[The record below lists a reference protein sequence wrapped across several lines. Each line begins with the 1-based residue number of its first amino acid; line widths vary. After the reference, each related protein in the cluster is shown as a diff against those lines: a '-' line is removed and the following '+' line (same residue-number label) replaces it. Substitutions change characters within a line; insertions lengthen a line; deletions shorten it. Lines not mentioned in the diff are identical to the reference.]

1 MDMRNPTLERDAA
14 LRRLSDPRLKREF
27 AYLGGKWQAA
37 DNGAVIAVANPS
49 TGAVVGH
56 VPQMGEAE
64 TRRAIAAAEDAFAKW
79 RALLPQERAGL
90 LRAWFDAIIA
100 NTEDLALL
108 MTLEQGKPL
117 AEARG
122 EIGYAA
128 SFVEWYAEE
137 AKRLNGE
144 LVAGHLPGRSM
155 TVRRDP
161 IGVVA
166 AVTPWNFPC
175 AMITRKA
182 AAAMAA
188 GCSVIV
194 RPASETPF
202 SALALAELADRVG
215 IPAGVF
221 SVVTGSRAIVGELC
235 ANPAVRA
242 ISFTGSTDV
251 GRILLRQSADTV
263 KRMGMELGGHAPFI
277 LFPDVDLDEGV
288 NGALAAKFQTSGQ
301 DCLAANRIYVQRD
314 AYEPFIERFAEAI
327 RELNVGDGLDPN
339 TDIGPLMNESAV
351 AKCEA
356 HVADALAKGARLICG
371 GKRHAKGGLFFE
383 PTLLADVTP
392 DMAISYEETFGP
404 VAAVARFETEADLI
418 QLMNHPDYGLMAYL
432 YTNDHHRIH
441 RLTSQLDYGMVA
453 VNCVKVT
460 GPTIPFGGVKQSGMG
475 REGGRWGLDEFMEY
489 KYVCAAYK
497 AA

>member
-1 MDMRNPTLERDAA
+1 MDMPNPNLIRETSLRHLGDA
-14 LRRLSDPRLKREF
+14 RLLREF

-37 DNGAVIAVANPS
+37 DDGSVIAVTNPA

-56 VPQMGEAE
+56 VPMMAEAE
-64 TRRAIAAAEDAFAKW
+64 TRRAIEAAEKAFPAW
-79 RALLPQERAGL
+79 RRLLPQDRAAR
-90 LRAWFDAIIA
+90 LRAWYEAIMA
-100 NTEDLALL
+100 SREDLALI

-122 EIGYAA
+122 EIDYAA
-128 SFVEWYAEE
+128 GFVEWFAEE

-144 LVAGHLPGRSM
+144 VIAGHLPGRSM
-155 TVRRDP
+155 SVRREP

-166 AVTPWNFPC
+166 AVTPWNFPT

-188 GCSVIV
+188 GCPVIV

-202 SALALAELADRVG
+202 SALALAELAERAG

-221 SVVTGSRAIVGELC
+221 SVLTGSRAIVGELC

-263 KRMGMELGGHAPFI
+263 KRMAMELGGHAPFI
-277 LFPDVDLDEGV
+277 LFPDFDLDEGV
-288 NGALAAKFQTSGQ
+288 TGALAAKFQTSGQ
-301 DCLAANRIYVQRD
+301 DCLAANRIFVHADIYK
-314 AYEPFIERFAEAI
+314 AFLERFAEAI
-327 RELNVGDGLDPN
+327 GELNVGNGLDPD

-356 HVADALAKGARLICG
+356 HVRDALAKGARLIRG
-371 GKRHAKGGLFFE
+371 GRRHRQGPLFFE
-383 PTLLADVTP
+383 PTLIADVTP
-392 DMAISYEETFGP
+392 EMAISYEETFGP
-404 VAAVARFETEADLI
+404 VAAVMRFGDEAELVER
-418 QLMNHPDYGLMAYL
+418 MNHPEYGLMAYL
-432 YTNDHHRIH
+432 YTNDHNRIC
-441 RLTSQLDYGMVA
+441 RLTDALEFGMVA

-460 GPTIPFGGVKQSGMG
+460 GAPVPFGGVKQSGLG
-475 REGGRWGLDEFMEY
+475 REGGRWGLDEFTEF
-489 KYVCAAYK
+489 KYVCAAYR

>member
-1 MDMRNPTLERDAA
+1 MDMRNPDHERDTA
-14 LRRLSDPRLKREF
+14 LRHLTDARLKREF

-37 DNGAVIAVANPS
+37 DDNAVITVTNPS
-49 TGAVVGH
+49 TGAIVGQ
-56 VPQMGEAE
+56 VPNMGEAE
-64 TRRAIAAAEDAFAKW
+64 TRRAIEAAKDAFQYW
-79 RALLPQERAGL
+79 RTLLPQDRAAR

-100 NTEDLALL
+100 NSEDLALL

-117 AEARG
+117 AESRG
-122 EIGYAA
+122 EIAYAA

-144 LVAGHLPGRSM
+144 VIGGHLPGRSM
-155 TVRRDP
+155 TVRREP
-161 IGVVA
+161 IGIVA
-166 AVTPWNFPC
+166 AVTPWNFPS

-188 GCSVIV
+188 GCPVIV

-202 SALALAELADRVG
+202 SALALAELADRAG
-215 IPAGVF
+215 IPAGIF
-221 SVVTGSRAIVGELC
+221 SVLTGSRAIVGELC
-235 ANPAVRA
+235 ANPLVRA

-263 KRMGMELGGHAPFI
+263 KRMAMELGGHAPFI
-277 LFPDVDLDEGV
+277 LFPDVELDEGV
-288 NGALAAKFQTSGQ
+288 NGATAAKFQTSGQ
-301 DCLAANRIYVQRD
+301 DCLAANRIYVQSESYD
-314 AYEPFIERFAEAI
+314 AFIERFAEAI
-327 RELNVGDGLDPN
+327 GELNVGDGLDPD
-339 TDIGPLMNESAV
+339 TDIGPLMNEAAI

-356 HVADALAKGARLICG
+356 HVADALAKGARLIRG
-371 GKRHAKGGLFFE
+371 GQRHEKGSLFFE

-392 DMAISYEETFGP
+392 EMAISYEETFGP
-404 VAAVARFETEADLI
+404 VAAVTRFETEDELI
-418 QLMNHPDYGLMAYL
+418 VQMNHPDYGLMAYL
-432 YTNDHHRIH
+432 YTNDHSRIQ
-441 RLTSQLDYGMVA
+441 RLTERLEYGMVA

-460 GPTIPFGGVKQSGMG
+460 GHPIPFGGVKQSGLG
-475 REGGRWGLDEFMEY
+475 REGGRWGLDEFLDY